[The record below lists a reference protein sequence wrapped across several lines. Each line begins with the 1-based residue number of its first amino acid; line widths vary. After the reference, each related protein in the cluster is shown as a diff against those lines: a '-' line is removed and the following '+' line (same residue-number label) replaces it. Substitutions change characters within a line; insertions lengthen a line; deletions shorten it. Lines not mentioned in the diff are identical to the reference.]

1 MSVTDPQS
9 TPEPSAFTPPSAPG
23 GDNSASPLKRL
34 LAFLLDTLAMLVVF
48 GMLIQYLGIFS
59 IAPGSA
65 PDVASMEAAMLAA
78 LEQMTF
84 TQRLLVVL
92 LPYVIFF
99 ALHGYL
105 LSRYGQ
111 TLGKRLLGIAIVTLD
126 GRKPAF
132 WPLITQRYLVQWLVG
147 GIPQLGFLLRVV
159 DVLFIFRD
167 DRRCIHDQ
175 IAKTRVIDLK
185 IPQPGAQDNAATGNT
200 LIV

>member
-1 MSVTDPQS
+1 MTDPTQ
-9 TPEPSAFTPPSAPG
+9 PPSYQPRPPAF
-23 GDNSASPLKRL
+23 DNSASPFKRL
-34 LAFLLDTLAMLVVF
+34 LAFLLDMFLMLVVF
-48 GMLIQYLGIFS
+48 GILIQYLGIFS
-59 IAPGSA
+59 IDPDKAQ
-65 PDVASMEAAMLAA
+65 DVASVQAAMLEA
-78 LEQMTF
+78 LAQMTL

-92 LPYVIFF
+92 LPYIIFL

-126 GRKPAF
+126 GGKPDF
-132 WPLITQRYLVQWLVG
+132 WPMIVQRYVLQWMAG
-147 GIPQLGFLLRVV
+147 GIPHIGFLLRLV

-167 DRRCIHDQ
+167 DRRCLHDQ

-185 IPQPGAQDNAATGNT
+185 IAQPTAAGTAPSGNT